1 MRTPRTREK
10 AVNRRRIIEMGSLG
24 WAIVGAAVAFAALPD
39 ANDDARLLIG
49 VASIAFPLCAVAA
62 APVLRRGRDRAAGL
76 LLLASAATPTYFAYV
91 INVPALVV
99 GLALLAVPPVL
110 IGSEAEER
118 LLHTAP

>member
-1 MRTPRTREK
+1 M
-10 AVNRRRIIEMGSLG
+10 NRRRIIEMGSLG

-62 APVLRRGRDRAAGL
+62 ALVLRSGGDRAAGL

-99 GLALLAVPPVL
+99 GLALLAVPTVL
-110 IGSEAEER
+110 IGNEAEER
-118 LLHTAP
+118 SLHTAP